1 MDPSSPEPWLFQP
14 PAAASAAWPD
24 DPLPRA
30 RPARRIPDHP
40 LISALFAALM
50 AAGPSAAACG
60 WRGVGSG
67 ARNLQRNGAWR
78 TEICLEAG
86 AQDDAWRALASIS
99 PLSLDLLAI
108 LLSRPDDGA
117 QHGGVRLIRTTEV
130 LEEKGCR
137 RFGDE
142 RLALQRQLA
151 AEVQALRRLTAEPG
165 GPLLFN
171 LTPLESSEVAFLYE
185 PGPWLEALF
194 REGSTRA
201 LPSRVFRFDHR
212 ANRGADVLAKKLA
225 ISLTLS
231 LGEHAAA
238 APRSV
243 RSLLQQVGLAPTGLA
258 TRQGRGGR
266 LADRF
271 DEALLRLQEHGL
283 FQVRYRGAD
292 PERTKGWVR
301 RWLASHV
308 VITRLE
314 GFMDGPQPGR

>member
-1 MDPSSPEPWLFQP
+1 MDASIPEPWRFRP
-14 PAAASAAWPD
+14 PRAAWEAPD
-24 DPLPRA
+24 DPVSSGRLP
-30 RPARRIPDHP
+30 RRIPDDP

-50 AAGPSAAACG
+50 AAGPSAAVCG

-86 AQDDAWRALASIS
+86 SQDDAWRALARIS

-108 LLSRPDDGA
+108 LLSRPVDGA
-117 QHGGVRLIRTTEV
+117 QHGGVRLIRATEV

-142 RLALQRQLA
+142 RLALERQLA
-151 AEVQALRRLTAEPG
+151 VEVEALRRLTAAPG
-165 GPLLFN
+165 GPLLFK
-171 LTPLESSEVAFLYE
+171 LTPLESSEVAFLHE
-185 PGPWLEALF
+185 PGAWLEALF
-194 REGSTRA
+194 RERPTRA
-201 LPSRVFRFDHR
+201 LPPRVFRYDHR

-225 ISLTLS
+225 ITLTLS
-231 LGEHAAA
+231 VDADPAAA
-238 APRSV
+238 ARSV
-243 RSLLQQVGLAPTGLA
+243 RSLLQQVGLARTDLA

-301 RWLASHV
+301 RWLASRV

-314 GFMDGPQPGR
+314 GLLDGPRPGQ